1 MIYEDFIKNKENV
14 TLEMLIERITELESK
29 LAEKPNDPAPE
40 PPADL
45 TKKYFEEVIK

>member
-1 MIYEDFIKNKENV
+1 MTFENFIKNKENV

-29 LAEKPNDPAPE
+29 LAEKPNVPAPE
-40 PPADL
+40 PPTDL